1 MLDLDLELM
10 VSHVRVKCVCLIQ
23 FIAKI
28 KPSRWNDF
36 SPYLFAYYFCQYI
49 SNSLVMVYK
58 HGDRKIQ
65 NKTNTEKLLQQKT
78 LSCFQRSKNEDILI
92 SKVFLDAIASLELG
106 YESE

>member
-65 NKTNTEKLLQQKT
+65 NKTNIEKLLQQKHYLT
-78 LSCFQRSKNEDILI
+78 FKDQKMKI
-92 SKVFLDAIASLELG
+92 F
-106 YESE
+106 

>member
-1 MLDLDLELM
+1 MPQVLRSMKIQWRSINCWIMLDLDLELM

-28 KPSRWNDF
+28 KPSRWTDF

-49 SNSLVMVYK
+49 SNSFVMVYK

-65 NKTNTEKLLQQKT
+65 NKTNTEKLL
-78 LSCFQRSKNEDILI
+78 
-92 SKVFLDAIASLELG
+92 
-106 YESE
+106 